1 MEPHPQQEFAPDS
14 FYVWRIEAPTTLWSR
29 LGPALFLFGVM
40 AVTLFPVAPY
50 KLKLGVV
57 YTAMGLL
64 ALLFA
69 LTVLRLVLFILIWI
83 PTGRSV
89 WLLPNLYAE
98 DIPITHILSPLIQ
111 ETPKTKPVAK
121 RLEASSGAAAAG
133 GSAAPPQTEE
143 EEDGPSLVSRLQVA
157 LAVCLVS
164 YGVYCALPE
173 GTGVVSTAVGTSN
186 SILEM
191 LNLHDAGAKRLSD
204 GNGSNTGV
212 AAWGGSGSSDPSDL
226 SNLKPTL
233 APQAPPMTAAE
244 AAAAAALK
252 GGRVGPA
259 GVKAADAALTAEQL
273 SRLAPIPE
281 DEDAVETEEGAPRS
295 GEAAEGEAEAPAHQ
309 GEGAGDASAGG
320 EGAGPGDAEVA
331 ETASRAEL

>member
-1 MEPHPQQEFAPDS
+1 VEPHPQQEFAPDS

-29 LGPALFLFGVM
+29 IGPALFLVGVM

-50 KLKLGVV
+50 KVKLGVV

-69 LTVLRLVLFILIWI
+69 LTVLRLVLFVLIWI

-98 DIPITHILSPLIQ
+98 DIPITHILTPLIQ
-111 ETPKTKPVAK
+111 ETPKAKPVAK
-121 RLEASSGAAAAG
+121 RLEASGTAAAA
-133 GSAAPPQTEE
+133 APQTEE

-157 LAVCLVS
+157 LAVCLAC
-164 YGVYCALPE
+164 YGAYLALPE

-191 LNLHDAGAKRLSD
+191 LNLHDAGAKRLSEGD
-204 GNGSNTGV
+204 GSSSGV
-212 AAWGGSGSSDPSDL
+212 AAWGASGSSDPSDL

-259 GVKAADAALTAEQL
+259 GVKSADAALTAEQL

-281 DEDAVETEEGAPRS
+281 DEEDEEGAR
-295 GEAAEGEAEAPAHQ
+295 GAEAPKGGEEAPAQ
-309 GEGAGDASAGG
+309 GEGERAGDAGG
-320 EGAGPGDAEVA
+320 EGTGPGDAEPEPDT

>member
-1 MEPHPQQEFAPDS
+1 MDS

-29 LGPALFLFGVM
+29 LGPLLFLVGVM

-50 KLKLGVV
+50 KVKVGVV

-69 LTVLRLVLFILIWI
+69 LTVLRLVLFVFIWI

-98 DIPITHILSPLIQ
+98 DIPITHIFTPLIQ
-111 ETPKTKPVAK
+111 ETPKAKPAAAK
-121 RLEASSGAAAAG
+121 KLEA
-133 GSAAPPQTEE
+133 AAPPGGAAGAPPPTEE
-143 EEDGPSLVSRLQVA
+143 EEEGPSLVSRLQVA
-157 LAVCLVS
+157 LAVCLAS
-164 YGVYCALPE
+164 YAAYCALPE

-191 LNLHDAGAKRLSD
+191 LNLHDAGAKRL
-204 GNGSNTGV
+204 GNGSSS
-212 AAWGGSGSSDPSDL
+212 GGSGLTAWGDNQPVNASGL

-259 GVKAADAALTAEQL
+259 GVKPADAALTAEQL

-281 DEDAVETEEGAPRS
+281 DEDVEGE
-295 GEAAEGEAEAPAHQ
+295 EAAAAQGDAAAEAVKGEEAAPAQ
-309 GEGAGDASAGG
+309 GEGAGDASGG
-320 EGAGPGDAEVA
+320 GDEASPGDAQA
-331 ETASRAEL
+331 EAEAASRAEL